1 MKYSKVDFWHIPT
14 SDISKAI
21 RKESSSALSM
31 DISLA
36 SFFPHNITVG
46 LHLVLPS
53 SYTTFSDSVGST

>member
-36 SFFPHNITVG
+36 SFFPHNRK
-46 LHLVLPS
+46 HLSQFLIMYES
-53 SYTTFSDSVGST
+53 NKCLL